1 MTARVEITSRQV
13 RYAKMK
19 DYQTAQRRLIEKEAF
34 EAKEKARI
42 KREKEE
48 ENSGSW
54 MAWMHQ
60 KRQQILADKSLRADN
75 PLYVWARFVYPFSPS
90 YDSETKAGKTIL
102 TLKDALGK
110 VIKQVTVDNREEV
123 GSAEADKFLRFM
135 DRTESRYH
143 EAALHLIRL
152 RAEENENDNV
162 AVDEVQPLDVG

>member
-1 MTARVEITSRQV
+1 MTARVEITSHQV

-19 DYQTAQRRLIEKEAF
+19 DYATAQRRVLEKEAF

-48 ENSGSW
+48 ENAGSW
-54 MAWMHQ
+54 TAWMHQ

-75 PLYVWARFVYPFSPS
+75 PLYIWARFAYPFSPS

-110 VIKQVTVDNREEV
+110 VIKQVTVVNREEV
-123 GSAEADKFLRFM
+123 GSAEADKFIRFM

-143 EAALHLIRL
+143 EAALQLIRL
-152 RAEENENDNV
+152 RAEENENDD
-162 AVDEVQPLDVG
+162 AVINQVQPVDAG